1 VKKNVSK
8 FFRKSFNK
16 LSRWKLLNISQK
28 HFVLIL
34 SVLVGI
40 FSGLAVVTIKNTVY
54 FIQKTITLGL
64 AQPIH
69 KYLYMVYPLMGIL
82 ITVWIIQRI
91 IKSPVH
97 SGIPF
102 ALFSISKRNSI
113 IRRFRMFSSAITSI
127 FTVGFGGSAGLEGPS
142 VMTSAAIG
150 SNIGRAFKVNY
161 KVRTLL
167 IGCAATASLAAI
179 FKAPVAAIVFA
190 IEVIMLDLTTA
201 SLVPLLLASVSAAI
215 ISGLIMGDDVLFH
228 FQLVDKFEISDTP
241 FYLFLGVVAGIFSL
255 YFSKIYLYLITRF
268 KRFKNPYKRALIG
281 GILMGGLLL
290 LFPPLYG
297 EGYDIVNAILDGKGH
312 LLTENTLFETNNI
325 YLFLVFLVLV
335 LFFKALATSFTIGSG
350 GVGGIFAPT
359 LFMGSVLGFTF
370 SRVLNEFGFMKVSE
384 SNFTLVGMAG
394 LMAGVL
400 HAPLTAIFL
409 IAEITGGYE
418 LFIPLM
424 FTSAIAFVTVK
435 AFMPHSIY
443 TIELAKRGE
452 LITHHKDKAVL
463 TLMRLEREIE
473 KDFLPINPNATLGE
487 LVNIIARSKRN
498 LFPVLSARGT
508 LVGIITLDQVRDIMF
523 DKSLYDEVLVDSLM
537 EAPPE
542 QVQIDDTM
550 DIVLEKFERCGAW
563 NLPVIDK
570 GKYVGFV
577 SKSKLFSAYRNLLLE
592 FSEE

>member
-1 VKKNVSK
+1 M
-8 FFRKSFNK
+8 RKIIRWISE
-16 LSRWKLLNISQK
+16 WKLLNISQK

-34 SVLVGI
+34 SVIVGLL
-40 FSGLAVVTIKNTVY
+40 SGIAVVTIKNTVY
-54 FIQKTITLGL
+54 YIQKAITLGL
-64 AQPIH
+64 AQSIH
-69 KYLYMVYPLMGIL
+69 KYLYMVYPLIGIL
-82 ITVWIIQRI
+82 ITVFVIQKV
-91 IKSPVH
+91 IKAPVH
-97 SGIPF
+97 PGIPF

-113 IRRFRMFSSAITSI
+113 VRRFRMFSSAITSI

-150 SNIGRAFKVNY
+150 SNIGRMFKVNY

-201 SLVPLLLASVSAAI
+201 SLIPLLLASVSAGI
-215 ISGLIMGDDVLFH
+215 VSGFILGDDVLFH
-228 FQLVDKFEISDTP
+228 YKLVDQFQISDMP
-241 FYLFLGVVAGIFSL
+241 FYLFLGIIAGVFSL
-255 YFSKIYLYLITRF
+255 FFSKTYLNILNRF
-268 KRFKNPYKRALIG
+268 KKLKNPYKRALIG
-281 GILMGGLLL
+281 GALMGVLLL
-290 LFPPLYG
+290 LFPPIYG
-297 EGYDIVNAILDGKGH
+297 EGYDIINNILEENGD
-312 LLTENTLFETNNI
+312 LLSEGTLFSASNE
-325 YLFLVFLVLV
+325 YLFLLFLVLV
-335 LFFKALATSFTIGSG
+335 LFFKAFATSLTIGSG
-350 GVGGIFAPT
+350 GVGGIFAPS
-359 LFMGSVLGFTF
+359 LFMGGILGFLY
-370 SRVLNEFGFMKVSE
+370 SRALNVFGFLDVSE

-418 LFIPLM
+418 LFLPLM

-473 KDFLPINPNATLGE
+473 KDFIPVRPVATLGE
-487 LVNIIARSKRN
+487 LVSKIAKSKRN
-498 LFPVLSARGT
+498 LFPVLSNRGT
-508 LVGIITLDQVRDIMF
+508 LVGIITLDQVRNIMF
-523 DKSLYDEVLVDSLM
+523 DKSLYDEILVESLM

-542 QVQIDDTM
+542 QVHIDDTM
-550 DIVLEKFERCGAW
+550 DVVLEKFERCGAW